1 MFAIS
6 VEAIP
11 YLLLYNLHD
20 CTFKDEKQ
28 ERERDITINEVN
40 LDNDNVQSYD

>member
-6 VEAIP
+6 VEEIP
-11 YLLLYNLHD
+11 SLLLYNLHD

-28 ERERDITINEVN
+28 ERDITINEVN
-40 LDNDNVQSYD
+40 LDNDNVQS